1 MRGCCLNN
9 RSSRRKSTHTL
20 LVILTCFQLRS
31 DPAGSFFH
39 LLTKRTQA
47 LHISPC
53 RGSAN
58 LKHFMKSSSYFLLS
72 VNLELITNIQ
82 RAAEHHPDGN
92 LPARLSLTN
101 TASSRWSIYLRSMEG
116 KHDGAGS
123 VAPRLI
129 KICKEKNILK
139 RSIYHNFHRF

>member
-1 MRGCCLNN
+1 MDFMPGPARA
-9 RSSRRKSTHTL
+9 ST
-20 LVILTCFQLRS
+20 TCFQLRS

-72 VNLELITNIQ
+72 VNLELLDLALQIQ
-82 RAAEHHPDGN
+82 HPVDDLYTLG
-92 LPARLSLTN
+92 L
-101 TASSRWSIYLRSMEG
+101 W
-116 KHDGAGS
+116 
-123 VAPRLI
+123 
-129 KICKEKNILK
+129 KENMMGQGV
-139 RSIYHNFHRF
+139 